1 MRRPTTASAMREIQ
15 RGDVAWAD
23 FSPTRGREQAGE
35 RPAVIVA
42 SNDYLESVPH
52 LVIALPVTTVDR
64 GWTHHV
70 RLMGAVELPRPS
82 WALTEQPRAI
92 SRDRLIRSAG
102 HVSARCQTEID
113 QWLRDFLGLH

>member
-1 MRRPTTASAMREIQ
+1 MALPMRELR

-35 RPAVIVA
+35 RPAVILA
-42 SNDYLESVPH
+42 SNGYLESVPN

-64 GWTHHV
+64 GWPHHV
-70 RLMGAVELPRPS
+70 RLGGESLELREPS

-92 SRDRLIRSAG
+92 SRDRLTRSAG
-102 HVSARCQTEID
+102 QVNAECLADID